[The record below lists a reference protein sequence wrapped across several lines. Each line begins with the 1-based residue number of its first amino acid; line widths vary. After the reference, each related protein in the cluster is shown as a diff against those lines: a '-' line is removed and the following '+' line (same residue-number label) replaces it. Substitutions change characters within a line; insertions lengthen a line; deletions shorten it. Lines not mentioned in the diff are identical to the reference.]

1 MHCRP
6 TYREREGEKEEE
18 IGERERK
25 IEKERDREI
34 RGSLFS
40 FFFRILR
47 SIEGKS
53 YVSRKRI
60 ELFGSEERRREPMFG
75 KNRKKCRVRQR
86 DSFVAS
92 SRLRRFARS
101 ANWIH

>member
-40 FFFRILR
+40 FFSDFAVDRGEEL
-47 SIEGKS
+47 
-53 YVSRKRI
+53 RI
-60 ELFGSEERRREPMFG
+60 EEEDRI
-75 KNRKKCRVRQR
+75 V
-86 DSFVAS
+86 
-92 SRLRRFARS
+92 
-101 ANWIH
+101 WIGGEEEGADVW

>member
-40 FFFRILR
+40 FFFLDFAVDRGEEL
-47 SIEGKS
+47 
-53 YVSRKRI
+53 RI
-60 ELFGSEERRREPMFG
+60 EEEDRI
-75 KNRKKCRVRQR
+75 V
-86 DSFVAS
+86 
-92 SRLRRFARS
+92 
-101 ANWIH
+101 WIGGEEEGADVW